1 MNIFTLLPL
10 LNRANPNT
18 DIPASI
24 KSSILMSYIDL
35 NELKRTSINFKYS
48 GLLSRLFGDNC
59 SLDFLNHNQ
68 KDDFNSFL
76 KENKLSFK
84 ELFSL
89 KPPKKF
95 TTQKAFVG
103 DSVFVLRHENTEI
116 VGDIYEVVHCLVDSV
131 LVVSKYGEIERLK
144 DFDYITS
151 TSVDLFFKEL
161 NEKRTQKV
169 LESQLK
175 TWEEDGLSI
184 NEVHHYLGIINDSNL
199 SFQEIEK
206 KLTDLYTPKHRTY
219 FDIGFA
225 YYEYIKNTPEDK
237 LTFFEKMKKGFY
249 FPD

>member
-10 LNRANPNT
+10 LNHTNTNT
-18 DIPASI
+18 DISAPI
-24 KSSILMSYIDL
+24 KSSILMSYINLD
-35 NELKRTSINFKYS
+35 ELKRTSINFKYS
-48 GLLSRLFGDNC
+48 DLLNRLFGDNY
-59 SLDFLNHNQ
+59 SLDFLDHNQ

-76 KENKLSFK
+76 QENKLSFE

-95 TTQKAFVG
+95 IVQKAFVG

-116 VGDIYEVVHCLVDSV
+116 IGDIYEVVHCLVDSV
-131 LVVSKYGEIERLK
+131 LVVSKYGEIEQLK
-144 DFDYITS
+144 DFDYVTS

-161 NEKRTQKV
+161 NEKRNQKTIESR
-169 LESQLK
+169 LE

-184 NEVHHYLGIINDSNL
+184 NEIHHYLGIVNDSNL

-225 YYEYIKNTPEDK
+225 YYDYIKNTPEDK
-237 LTFFEKMKKGFY
+237 LTSFERMKKGFY
-249 FPD
+249 FPA

>member
-10 LNRANPNT
+10 LNHTNT
-18 DIPASI
+18 DISVPI
-24 KSSILMSYIDL
+24 KSSILMSYINLD
-35 NELKRTSINFKYS
+35 ELKRTSINFKYS
-48 GLLSRLFGDNC
+48 DLLNRLFGDNY
-59 SLDFLNHNQ
+59 SLDFLDYNQ

-76 KENKLSFK
+76 QENKLSFE

-95 TTQKAFVG
+95 IVQKAFVG

-116 VGDIYEVVHCLVDSV
+116 IGDIYEVVHCLVDSV
-131 LVVSKYGEIERLK
+131 LVVSKYGEIEQLK
-144 DFDYITS
+144 DFDYVTS

-161 NEKRTQKV
+161 KEKRTQKAIESR
-169 LESQLK
+169 LE

-184 NEVHHYLGIINDSNL
+184 NEIHHYLGIVNDSNL

-206 KLTDLYTPKHRTY
+206 KLTDFYTPKHRTY
-219 FDIGFA
+219 FDIGFS

-237 LTFFEKMKKGFY
+237 LTFFERMEKGFY
-249 FPD
+249 FPA